1 MHGIAETAGADGERR
16 RSATSIV
23 PGATCCRRRLAPEQ
37 DPNNGAVEPR
47 DIDAQ
52 LHLRSVRPACL
63 PVEKRLTTTSSGRVL
78 RQTYANAGIIHDH
91 RLVRLR
97 GLAVAGV
104 ATGLLAGLATFL
116 GPDLAAATASVRT
129 GGVASEAFADLLV
142 RGCAVATLL
151 AATWLGRSRASS
163 PSRPRTA
170 GPRRPVGCPTVLRSV
185 VLLACGVA
193 LVGATTVPAGA
204 TSGTSGGLSGL
215 PLPDR
220 ASGAA
225 APAASVP
232 GTPAPRAGWAASARP
247 APAVDAVVVRPGDTL
262 WALAVRHLPP
272 GAGPAA
278 VTACW
283 QRIHEL
289 NRDVIGDD
297 PDLIR
302 PGQRLRLPRR

>member
-1 MHGIAETAGADGERR
+1 MNH
-16 RSATSIV
+16 
-23 PGATCCRRRLAPEQ
+23 P
-37 DPNNGAVEPR
+37 
-47 DIDAQ
+47 
-52 LHLRSVRPACL
+52 
-63 PVEKRLTTTSSGRVL
+63 
-78 RQTYANAGIIHDH
+78 
-91 RLVRLR
+91 LVRLR

-104 ATGLLAGLATFL
+104 ATGLLAGLARFL
-116 GPDLAAATASVRT
+116 GPDLAAATASVRA

-151 AATWLGRSRASS
+151 AATWLWAVTCLVAVQCAHG
-163 PSRPRTA
+163 RTA
-170 GPRRPVGCPTVLRSV
+170 TTRGVPAVLRSV
-185 VLLACGVA
+185 VLLACGAA
-193 LVGATTVPAGA
+193 LVGASTVPAGA
-204 TSGTSGGLSGL
+204 TTGTSGGLSGL

-225 APAASVP
+225 APAVP
-232 GTPAPRAGWAASARP
+232 VPATPARSARRAASARP
-247 APAVDAVVVRPGDTL
+247 APAVDAVVVRSGDTL